1 MLIDNELILQ
11 AKERLGDMNAEIM
24 AEVLGLDDYGYDE
37 RNKKACCPYH
47 DEDTPSFVY
56 DTKRHFFKC
65 FGCGKNVDIIDAFM
79 EKGDTFIQA
88 TQKLFDYADIEYSFG
103 EVNVKTKTAY
113 KYPKEVECDSKQD
126 VCDYLGRRK
135 ISSKT
140 IDYLDIRQ
148 DAYGNCVF
156 NYYDT
161 NDVLTLVKYRPSR
174 KVQKGENKT
183 WCQKGADTTP
193 LLFNMNRINTTQP
206 LLITEGELDCAS
218 AIESGFL
225 NAVSV
230 PLGAN
235 NYHWMEEN
243 WDWIEN
249 FDSIIICA
257 DNDEAGE
264 KMRKEC
270 LYRLGS
276 WRTKLVQIPK
286 TAEVDGKE
294 VKINDLNEC
303 LFYLGKAKTLDIILN
318 AKDTPVESV
327 VDFSDIQEV
336 DLHEIDGIYTGIKE
350 FDEEM
355 MRLFY
360 GTFNIVSGTNGSG
373 KSSFLSQLICESLDQ
388 DKDVWLYSKELP
400 NYMSKNWINY
410 IFAGGR
416 NIDTFETD
424 RGSKYYKVK
433 EEAKNKINEFYRGR
447 LNIYKDG
454 HENTME
460 AIQTSMIESARKFGS
475 KLFIV
480 DNLTAINYNCT
491 ENEKWGKQVDFIN
504 FCIEF
509 AKKYHVVVICIIH
522 PKKLETM
529 RRMTKFDVQGLGSSV
544 DLAHRLIA
552 LYRVTPQDK
561 KGTPKTH
568 GKGWLKEPIP
578 FDVLLDVLKD
588 RMRGRENMSIGMFY
602 DAPSRRFYTNEQ
614 EFDRQYAWD
623 TNTYT
628 TPSGYIDRSITTPF
642 E

>member
-327 VDFSDIQEV
+327 VDFSDIHEV

-561 KGTPKTH
+561 KGTPKMN
-568 GKGWLKEPIP
+568 GKGWQKEPVP

-588 RMRGRENMSIGMFY
+588 RMRGRENMTIGMFY
-602 DAPSRRFYTNEQ
+602 DVPSRRFYTNEE

-628 TPSGYIDRSITTPF
+628 TPSGYVDRSIITPF

>member
-225 NAVSV
+225 NAVSI

-327 VDFSDIQEV
+327 VDFSDIHEV

>member
-88 TQKLFDYADIEYSFG
+88 TQKLFDYADIKYSFG

-286 TAEVDGKE
+286 NAEVDGKE

-327 VDFSDIQEV
+327 VDFSDIHEV

-424 RGSKYYKVK
+424 RGSKYYTVK

-628 TPSGYIDRSITTPF
+628 TPSGYIDRSVTTPF